1 MTRITTLA
9 VCLLA
14 AGCPNSDPKRD
25 GAQAE
30 KPAAA
35 TVLAPAATTVV
46 PAKAPTADAR
56 KLAVD
61 KATSHVDFMMEAP
74 EEKIVGH
81 VPGTVTGEFQIDP
94 MDVSKSTGLV
104 MVDLSSLEVVQ
115 TKVDAGKSGPEKKV
129 EAQNTHARAWLEI
142 GPDAPEDKRK
152 ENSIVKFAITAIQAT
167 GETNLTK
174 LSGAER
180 SGPASAWERKVPLK
194 VTGDFLLH
202 GRKAQKVVELEGT
215 FKFQGDTLTGATF
228 KSVKPFG
235 VDLAEHD
242 VKPRDAFG
250 KLALKTLEALA
261 PKVAKEAMVS
271 LEISTAAPQ

>member
-1 MTRITTLA
+1 MTRIMTPLFA
-9 VCLLA
+9 AQALVCLLV
-14 AGCPNSDPKRD
+14 AGCPNNDPKKD
-25 GAQAE
+25 GPAAE

-35 TVLAPAATTVV
+35 ATLAPAATAVV
-46 PAKAPTADAR
+46 PAKAPSADAR

-61 KATSHVDFMMEAP
+61 KATSHVDFVMEAP

-81 VPGTVTGEFQIDP
+81 VPGTVTGDFQIDL

-104 MVDLSSLEVVQ
+104 VVDLTPLEVVQ
-115 TKVDAGKSGPEKKV
+115 AKVDAAGKFGPEKKV

-142 GPDAPEDKRK
+142 GSDAPDDKRK

-174 LSGAER
+174 LTGA
-180 SGPASAWERKVPLK
+180 ERKVPLK

-202 GRKAQKVVELEGT
+202 GRKAQKVVELEAT

-235 VDLAEHD
+235 VNLAEHD

-250 KLALKTLEALA
+250 KLALKTLETLA

>member
-1 MTRITTLA
+1 MMRITTPLFA
-9 VCLLA
+9 SLVCIAA
-14 AGCPNSDPKRD
+14 AGCPNNDPKRD
-25 GAQAE
+25 GAPAE
-30 KPAAA
+30 KPAA
-35 TVLAPAATTVV
+35 TLAPTATTVV
-46 PAKAPTADAR
+46 AKAPEAADAR

-61 KATSHVDFMMEAP
+61 KATSHVDFVMEAP

-81 VPGTVTGEFQIDP
+81 VPGTVTGEFQIDL

-104 MVDLSSLEVVQ
+104 VVDLSTLEVVQ
-115 TKVDAGKSGPEKKV
+115 AKVDAAGKFGPEKKV

-142 GPDAPEDKRK
+142 GTDAPDDKRK
-152 ENSIVKFAITAIQAT
+152 ENSTVKFAVTSIQAT

-174 LSGAER
+174 LSGA
-180 SGPASAWERKVPLK
+180 ERKVPLK

-202 GRKAQKVVELEGT
+202 GRKAQKVVELEAT

-250 KLALKTLEALA
+250 KLALKTLEKLA
-261 PKVAKEAMVS
+261 PKVAKEALVS